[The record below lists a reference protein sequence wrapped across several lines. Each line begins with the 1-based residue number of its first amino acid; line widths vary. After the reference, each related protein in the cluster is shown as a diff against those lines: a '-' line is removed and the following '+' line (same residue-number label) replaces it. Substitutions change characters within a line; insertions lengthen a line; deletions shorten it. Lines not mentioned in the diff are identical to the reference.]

1 MIFASFSLPYGVL
14 MSHTLFLLVFALVC
28 SRDARAQVADGSI
41 TVDEGGT
48 TILPCKLT
56 QKLSENDNVEQISW
70 QRKTKGK
77 PKLDNFFTITKDDA
91 RLVNGPDRRFKF
103 IGAFAEHNGTLK
115 LSNASVLDTGIY
127 SCVFSIFPSGY
138 PTIKIELT
146 VRVPQRRSVES
157 TQPTLGNKEV
167 PLATCTAS
175 GFKPPASI
183 SWQTDDGL
191 KDKVRWTNSSTLQ
204 ISDTTTTVSTLF
216 GKPTKEIN
224 RNKVQCVIS
233 FEGQN
238 KTLDFEI
245 QIYCE

>member
-1 MIFASFSLPYGVL
+1 
-14 MSHTLFLLVFALVC
+14 T
-28 SRDARAQVADGSI
+28 AQVADGSI

-146 VRVPQRRSVES
+146 VRGKHTVGLINLHAIRNLDCICRTDLNIS
-157 TQPTLGNKEV
+157 NKNS
-167 PLATCTAS
+167 L
-175 GFKPPASI
+175 
-183 SWQTDDGL
+183 
-191 KDKVRWTNSSTLQ
+191 RW
-204 ISDTTTTVSTLF
+204 
-216 GKPTKEIN
+216 
-224 RNKVQCVIS
+224 
-233 FEGQN
+233 
-238 KTLDFEI
+238 
-245 QIYCE
+245 

>member
-1 MIFASFSLPYGVL
+1 FSRNICGE
-14 MSHTLFLLVFALVC
+14 S
-28 SRDARAQVADGSI
+28 QVADGSI

-91 RLVNGPDRRFKF
+91 RLVNGPDRRFEF

-146 VRVPQRRSVES
+146 VRGNLCRKYPTHSWKQRGSSRD
-157 TQPTLGNKEV
+157 LHR
-167 PLATCTAS
+167 
-175 GFKPPASI
+175 FRI
-183 SWQTDDGL
+183 QTTG
-191 KDKVRWTNSSTLQ
+191 
-204 ISDTTTTVSTLF
+204 
-216 GKPTKEIN
+216 
-224 RNKVQCVIS
+224 
-233 FEGQN
+233 
-238 KTLDFEI
+238 LDFVAN
-245 QIYCE
+245 